1 MLGGNQWDEAGWG
14 SPGTGDKWPTTQ
26 KDVSPLLCSA
36 FLLGRQRW
44 GPPGGEGVAP
54 FYSSLLHSPSH
65 SPHSA
70 TRASLIFLYHFKHSP
85 ALETLHCGSFC
96 LEPASTRSQW
106 GLMPLF
112 LQFSAQFLPNRE
124 RSSLNILL
132 KIAILSSP
140 WLSSGPL

>member
-14 SPGTGDKWPTTQ
+14 SPGTRDKWPAMQ
-26 KDVSPLLCSA
+26 EDVSPLVCSTV
-36 FLLGRQRW
+36 LLGRQRW

-54 FYSSLLHSPSH
+54 FYSFLLHSLPH
-65 SPHSA
+65 SLHSA
-70 TRASLIFLYHFKHSP
+70 TRASLIFLYHSKHSS
-85 ALETLHCGSFC
+85 ALETTLWFLLSGACFHKIS
-96 LEPASTRSQW
+96 
-106 GLMPLF
+106 GLLPHF

-140 WLSSGPL
+140 CLVDPFT